1 MGNIRIETV
10 FITAALLI
18 LPIGMAFGMWMGARE
33 DFQLADAHA
42 HLNLLGFVV
51 PTLYG
56 LIHRAFPAMA
66 ASRLAWLQLIV
77 HFVGFLIMIPGLVI
91 VIQTGHPAFVIAG
104 AMIVFLAALLFAVI
118 FVTADKSR

>member
-1 MGNIRIETV
+1 MGNARIDV
-10 FITAALLI
+10 AFITAGLIILLV
-18 LPIGMAFGMWMGARE
+18 GMAFGMWMGAHE

-66 ASRLAWLQLIV
+66 KSRLAWLQLIV

-104 AMIVFLAALLFAVI
+104 AIVVFLATALFAFI
-118 FVTADKSR
+118 FETADKSR